1 MVTEGK
7 RINPVARRVIYAVVG
22 LAVLFIIGALLAY
35 AFREPLMRW
44 ALNPGAPYEEFTPPT
59 APDYSQS
66 AAWAALP
73 FKDDFAD
80 FTPGNA
86 PVDPETR
93 PADVFFIHPTTFL
106 SRAGWNGP
114 IDDPRASAMVDEG
127 VMKHQAS
134 AFNACCRVFAPRYR
148 QATFYYTIAYD
159 ENSWKALELAFGDVR
174 RAFRH
179 YLENWNDGR
188 PVILAGHSQGARHLL
203 HLLEAEVAGTPLED
217 RLVAAYVVGFGI
229 PESKLGAS
237 LGSIGVCDTPGETG
251 CLTGWTTIAEGG
263 SDARYRNQ
271 MVLAA
276 DGEYRA
282 NGETPR
288 VCVNPL
294 SWKTDG
300 AMVETEEPL
309 AIPFTEGLEPLPE
322 ARPVIRR
329 AQCRD
334 GALWINRPGP
344 SQYNERVFEGQD
356 YHVYDYALFYMAIR
370 ENAIRRVE
378 SFLRSQEA
386 AKR

>member
-7 RINPVARRVIYAVVG
+7 RINPLARRIIYAVVG
-22 LAVLFIIGALLAY
+22 LTVLVIIGLLLAY

-44 ALNPGAPYEEFTPPT
+44 MLDPGAPFEAFTPPR
-59 APDYSQS
+59 APDYADS

-73 FKDDFAD
+73 FKDDFSD
-80 FTPGNA
+80 FTPEGKPA
-86 PVDPETR
+86 EQEKL

-114 IDDPRASAMVDEG
+114 IDDPRAAALVDQA

-134 AFNACCRVFAPRYR
+134 AFNGCCRVFAPRYR

-159 ENSWKALELAFGDVR
+159 ENSWKALALAFADIR

-203 HLLEAEVAGTPLED
+203 HLLEAEVAGNPIQD

-229 PESKLGAS
+229 PETKLGAS
-237 LGSIGVCDTPGETG
+237 LGSIGVCKSPGETG
-251 CLTGWTTIAEGG
+251 CLMGWNTIAEGG
-263 SDARYRNQ
+263 SDARYRRQ

-276 DGEYRA
+276 DGQYRA
-282 NGETPR
+282 NGDGPR

-294 SWKTDG
+294 TWRAD
-300 AMVETEEPL
+300 ETEAVTGEPL
-309 AIPFTEGLEPLPE
+309 AVPFTEGLAALQE
-322 ARPVIRR
+322 AQVVVRR

-334 GALWINRPGP
+334 GALWINPPRP
-344 SQYNERVFEGQD
+344 SEYNQRVFEGQD

-370 ENAIRRVE
+370 ENAKERVE
-378 SFLRSQEA
+378 RFLRR
-386 AKR
+386 KRAEDE